1 MTYGIDARFDTLR
14 EVLSASIAAAY
25 TAVGTALAHEARMV
39 QIVNSTD
46 KALYI
51 SLDGSTNVMR
61 IPAGVT
67 QNLDFCT
74 NKVRDDGYFLPVGT
88 QFYVNRTEAGAT
100 ASGSIAIQVIYSSPT
115 P

>member
-1 MTYGIDARFDTLR
+1 MTYGIEARFDTLR

-25 TAVGTALAHEARMV
+25 TAVGAALTHTARMI
-39 QIVNSTD
+39 QFVNSTD

-51 SLDGSTNVMR
+51 SVDGATNIMR
-61 IPAGVT
+61 ISAGAT

-74 NKVRDDGYFLPVGT
+74 NEVQEEGFFVSIGT
-88 QFYVNRTEAGAT
+88 QFYVNRTEAGAPG
-100 ASGSIAIQVIYSSPT
+100 SGSIAIQVIYAIPA

>member
-1 MTYGIDARFDTLR
+1 MTYGIHARFDTLR

-25 TAVGTALAHEARMV
+25 TAVGTALVHEARMV
-39 QIVNSTD
+39 QVVNSTD

-51 SLDGSTNVMR
+51 SIDGSTNIMR

-74 NKVRDDGYFLPVGT
+74 NKVQSDGFFLPVGT

-100 ASGSIAIQVIYSSPT
+100 GSGSIAIQIIYATPT

>member
-1 MTYGIDARFDTLR
+1 MTYGIHARFDTLR

-25 TAVGTALAHEARMV
+25 TAVGAALTHEARMIQV
-39 QIVNSTD
+39 VNSTD

-51 SLDGSTNVMR
+51 SIDAATNIMR

-67 QNLDFCT
+67 QNLDLCS
-74 NKVRDDGYFLPVGT
+74 NEVRDDGFFVPVGT

-100 ASGSIAIQVIYSSPT
+100 ASGSIAIQVIYADPT